1 MLTQASTV
9 HIDVASM
16 IYSISPA
23 PYREILTIIKQK
35 GLDPLSIHEVTT
47 LMEET
52 IMIRTK

>member
-9 HIDVASM
+9 HIDFASM

-52 IMIRTK
+52 NNDMI